1 MSARFG
7 EKYKI
12 LPHLA
17 VQNITTSAASGDAV
31 ALKYCHWVTF
41 LVNLGAMT
49 SDSTDTVTFT
59 VESSTGTSTNSND
72 VPIPF
77 TYRLISA
84 VGTDTYGDA
93 TTAST
98 SGVALNAANHDN
110 YMLMIDVD
118 PSILPVEDSDAAY
131 VRCVATPSA
140 ENAGCLLS
148 MTTIADFRYPGQ
160 AQPDVT

>member
-1 MSARFG
+1 MSARFM

-17 VQNITTSAASGDAV
+17 PQSITTSAASGDAV

-41 LVNLGAMT
+41 LVSLGAMT
-49 SDSTDTVTFT
+49 SDSTDTVTIT

-77 TYRLISA
+77 MYRLSAA
-84 VGTDTYGDA
+84 VGTDTWGDA
-93 TTAST
+93 TTCST
-98 SGVALNAANHDN
+98 AGFALNAATHDN
-110 YMLMIDVD
+110 MVLAVEVNPD
-118 PSILPVEDSDAAY
+118 ILPVEDSDAAY
-131 VRCVATPSA
+131 CRCVATPSSN
-140 ENAGCLLS
+140 NAGCLIT

-160 AQPDVT
+160 TQPDVT